1 MSEIKPGSFVKIKG
15 QETVAEVVSVKG
27 NDVEIIVGIMKI
39 QTKKHKLELAKASE
53 IETPSQKKSENLIQ
67 SSGIDTKS
75 KLMNFKFELDVRGK
89 MKEEVITELTSWVD
103 DALLLGIPEAKI
115 VHGRG
120 NGILKDT
127 VRSFLKKYK
136 EVDKV
141 EDGPEFAGGNFVTV
155 VKFKV

>member
-27 NDVEIIVGIMKI
+27 NDVEITVGGMKI

-53 IETPSQKKSENLIQ
+53 IEIPSPKKSENLIQ

-127 VRSFLKKYK
+127 VRGFLKKYK

-141 EDGPEFAGGNFVTV
+141 EDGPEFGGGSFVTV